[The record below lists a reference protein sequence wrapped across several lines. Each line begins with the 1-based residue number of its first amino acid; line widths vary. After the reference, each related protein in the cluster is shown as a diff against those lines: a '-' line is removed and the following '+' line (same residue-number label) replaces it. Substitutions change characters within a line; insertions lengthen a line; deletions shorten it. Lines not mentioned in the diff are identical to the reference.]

1 MANGEQELV
10 VIGSR
15 FSTQR
20 MIEQGGVS
28 VAVARAHA
36 KELTD
41 KFPPAKVDELEKL
54 LEEIRAAFGTQAD
67 AKTAFSTGNVPVNQ
81 RIDEA
86 KRWISEV
93 MSAADN
99 AFEEEPEIGDQ
110 FHKAGKLGRSVPKI
124 TGRLQE
130 LTALAQAHKAALA
143 EWGAGEALLAEGPR
157 LLAALA
163 QADAAQELA
172 VKDMP
177 VATRQL
183 NLRKGRAFL
192 LLKKLAR
199 AGRTA
204 FRDDPPTRDKL
215 ALDILK
221 RTGRRADAGE
231 QTAPAPPSA
240 PPAPTA

>member
-15 FSTQR
+15 FSAQR

-36 KELTD
+36 KELAD

-99 AFEEEPEIGDQ
+99 AFEEEPEIGDP
-110 FHKAGKLGRSVPKI
+110 FHKAGKLGRRIPS
-124 TGRLQE
+124 
-130 LTALAQAHKAALA
+130 
-143 EWGAGEALLAEGPR
+143 PR
-157 LLAALA
+157 
-163 QADAAQELA
+163 
-172 VKDMP
+172 
-177 VATRQL
+177 
-183 NLRKGRAFL
+183 
-192 LLKKLAR
+192 
-199 AGRTA
+199 
-204 FRDDPPTRDKL
+204 
-215 ALDILK
+215 
-221 RTGRRADAGE
+221 
-231 QTAPAPPSA
+231 APPGLPGVSHGMTGERCARNGRPCSSA
-240 PPAPTA
+240 PPHLCPTSCPSTNRRRRRGRGRWRCSR

>member
-36 KELTD
+36 KDLAD
-41 KFPPAKVDELEKL
+41 KFPPAKVDELDKL
-54 LEEIRAAFGTQAD
+54 LEEIRAAFGTQAN
-67 AKTAFSTGNVPVNQ
+67 AKEAFSTGNVPVNQ

-124 TGRLQE
+124 TGRLQG
-130 LTALAQAHKAALA
+130 LAALAQRHKAALA
-143 EWGAGEALLAEGPR
+143 AWGVNDALLAQGPQ
-157 LLAALA
+157 LLAALSA
-163 QADAAQELA
+163 ADAAQELA
-172 VKDMP
+172 VRDMP

-183 NLRKGRAFL
+183 NLRKGKAFL

-199 AGRTA
+199 SGRTA
-204 FRDDPPTRDKL
+204 FRDDAPTRDKL

-221 RTGRRADAGE
+221 RTGRGADAGE
-231 QTAPAPPSA
+231 QAPPAPPSA